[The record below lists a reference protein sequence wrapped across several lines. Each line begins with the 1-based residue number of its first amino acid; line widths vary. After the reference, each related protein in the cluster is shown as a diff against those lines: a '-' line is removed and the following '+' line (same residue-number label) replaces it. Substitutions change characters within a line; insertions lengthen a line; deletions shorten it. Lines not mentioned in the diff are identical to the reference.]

1 MFFIY
6 TERYSDF
13 NSMIERYEKEM
24 RKMFEAVPRAEQTIL
39 PAEEPVFET
48 AVFPEDA
55 PTVPQFQQRE
65 QSGTEVP
72 AMPESEPP
80 MIEQPVEPQVPMV
93 PMPPQEEPMPDKIG
107 SIVVEVTTGRGAVPL
122 SGVTVVIDRLDVDD
136 PKGRQELIAV
146 ETTNADGRTKP
157 VEVQTVSRDLS
168 LTPGSPNPF
177 ATFYIS
183 ARAEGFEQVKN
194 RPVDVFAEEMSI
206 LKIDLIPQPENL
218 GEGGALRW

>member
-13 NSMIERYEKEM
+13 SSMIERYEKEM
-24 RKMFEAVPRAEQTIL
+24 RKMFESSPKTETDYSLRG
-39 PAEEPVFET
+39 EPDLET

-55 PTVPQFQQRE
+55 IPVPEFQQRE
-65 QSGTEVP
+65 QSGNEI
-72 AMPESEPP
+72 PERP
-80 MIEQPVEPQVPMV
+80 MEPQVTA
-93 PMPPQEEPMPDKIG
+93 MPLPPVQPQEQPLPDKIG
-107 SIVVEVTTGRGAVPL
+107 SIVVEVTTARGAVPL

-136 PKGRQELIAV
+136 PMGRQELIAV
-146 ETTNADGRTKP
+146 ETTDTDGRTKP

-183 ARAEGFEQVKN
+183 ARTDGFEPVRS
-194 RPVDVFAEEMSI
+194 RPVDVFSEEMSI
-206 LKIDLIPQPENL
+206 LKIDLIPIPEKL
-218 GEGGALRW
+218 GEGGMS